1 MHGNANY
8 AIAELPKAHLPTHRR
23 LQIRD
28 DMVQTHQDVRSNRGQ
43 RIRLQR
49 PQPPHHLLLV
59 LAVQQRRQRDHYAN
73 RRFAHARRRVR
84 QPQNHLRENIA
95 VHHAAI
101 DQFDV
106 AVQILRLT
114 RTPSPYFQQLQ
125 TRRAVLPAEQL
136 RDQRRNLLST
146 MNPSGKPNEKRSAGR
161 LLPMMIT
168 EGRTIGANSVC
179 PCTNSSISSGKMNST
194 VIACTRAPHQLLRS
208 GTSRAASSAG

>member
-1 MHGNANY
+1 
-8 AIAELPKAHLPTHRR
+8 
-23 LQIRD
+23 
-28 DMVQTHQDVRSNRGQ
+28 MVQTHQDVRSNRGQ

-49 PQPPHHLLLV
+49 PQSSHHFLLV
-59 LAVQQRRQRDHYAN
+59 LAIQQRRQRDHYAD

-84 QPQNHLRENIA
+84 QPHDHLREDIA

-106 AVQILRLT
+106 AIQILRLT
-114 RTPSPYFQQLQ
+114 HTLHPHFQQLQ
-125 TRRAVLPAEQL
+125 TRRAVLPTEQL

-146 MNPSGKPNEKRSAGR
+146 VNPRGKPNEKRSAGR

-168 EGRTIGANSVC
+168 EGSTIGANSVC

-194 VIACTRAPHQLLRS
+194 VIACIRALHPLLRS